1 MNQLL
6 HHLETQGPALS
17 QGVLAQMYRSGQFA
31 QLYQEWIG
39 SVGIK
44 PSPMLVAMFQLNAL
58 TD

>member
-1 MNQLL
+1 MVRRDDAEFRLVANR
-6 HHLETQGPALS
+6 
-17 QGVLAQMYRSGQFA
+17 VLAQLYRSGQFA

-58 TD
+58 TE